1 MDMING
7 PTVKEHNLR
16 YRRTF
21 HVTVVHNNSTILV
34 NYFKINITRLSF
46 VGLAVQQTD
55 HTPPLKKK
63 QEL

>member
-16 YRRTF
+16 YRRIF

-46 VGLAVQQTD
+46 VGLAV
-55 HTPPLKKK
+55 
-63 QEL
+63 